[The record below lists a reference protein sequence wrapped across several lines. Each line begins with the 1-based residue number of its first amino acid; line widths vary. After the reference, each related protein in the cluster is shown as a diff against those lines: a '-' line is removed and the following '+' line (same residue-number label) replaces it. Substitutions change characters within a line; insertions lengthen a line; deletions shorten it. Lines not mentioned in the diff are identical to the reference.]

1 MTLTENKLPKSWRWV
16 RLDEVGKFDS
26 GGTPAKEKPEY
37 WNGDIPFVTGADIT
51 KLYISRE
58 NARAFLTQKGLQSG
72 KTAICK
78 PGSILFVT
86 ELVCAS
92 QDLSPFTCGEQI
104 MSEFAARY
112 ITSITPLLIEN
123 CRGATIQGLTRD
135 FIHQIKIPL
144 PPVSEQK
151 RISQILNEQ
160 MAAVEK
166 ARAAAETEL
175 ETINSLPAVILR
187 QAFSGDL

>member
-1 MTLTENKLPKSWRWV
+1 
-16 RLDEVGKFDS
+16 
-26 GGTPAKEKPEY
+26 
-37 WNGDIPFVTGADIT
+37 
-51 KLYISRE
+51 
-58 NARAFLTQKGLQSG
+58 
-72 KTAICK
+72 
-78 PGSILFVT
+78 
-86 ELVCAS
+86 
-92 QDLSPFTCGEQI
+92 